1 MALTR
6 EQFDQ
11 LRAKGLSVEQIVKF
25 DSGYTPSSAIQPSNS
40 LGAQLSNRI
49 QDVKS
54 AGSKALEGSLAGN
67 DLEAGARLAL
77 RTGGAIAGG
86 IGDIIFQ
93 GIKAIT
99 PQPVEDTVSGAF
111 NKVASTVPAQIIISK
126 VSAWAEKNPEAA
138 KDLENVLDIASL
150 IPAGKGARL
159 AGDAADLATKG
170 ATDAIKGAGK
180 AAGTSLSTL
189 GAVSEKTGKRL
200 TSILYPPN
208 ESQIARITS
217 YKADNPFFSRISQSA
232 KGIDNS
238 PITPADVA
246 LKYNIVGVS
255 RTENAAKADRIRKQL
270 WKNQVNPVL
279 SGITEKVSKKE
290 LFSKIDSVISK
301 TPELSERNALKT
313 AFEAVKA
320 DYNNISSFSYKQLD
334 TIKSSMANKLPSKVW
349 KGEDISGAVNNVRKI
364 FSDEARTIVRNKLPD
379 NVKTI
384 YDEYGSLKEIIKVGN
399 KAYKQ
404 GSFGSGWLGMSGE
417 ALRMIG
423 TPISTIGGKALDLTG
438 KGLKKI
444 GNTVQKSA
452 DNFKLKAGLS
462 IEDVSRNKLP
472 STINST
478 NNTLI
483 QEARKYKSAE
493 EFVKAQGTPVYH
505 GTNKSFTQFDK
516 TKIGSQQGFDESG
529 FFFTTDLEKAKRY
542 SGDYVQ
548 KSKFTLTPEERV
560 INENLKAVEAYINK
574 GEAKQLISTLQE
586 AYNKGI
592 ISKPPKTDFVRPESF
607 FDNNREL
614 IKELSRKTDINV
626 LKMTA
631 EGETQYLVLKPE
643 QIKTKSQ
650 LTDIWN
656 KANDVS
662 KKRLTTPLKSA
673 KIGDM
678 DKNVI
683 NMLKLKADDNGKMP
697 SIVSIHELLNKYNI
711 KHQFSDSQNI
721 IEKRAGNKTYITSR
735 KDGKSGKKIVVDYK
749 GDKIILDTSDPYY
762 SVNSWQYAKSILRL
776 IGVLK

>member
-40 LGAQLSNRI
+40 LGAKLSNRI

-111 NKVASTVPAQIIISK
+111 NKVASTVPAQMIISK

-170 ATDAIKGAGK
+170 TTDTIKGAGK
-180 AAGTSLSTL
+180 AAGTTLSTL

-200 TSILYPPN
+200 TSMLYPPN
-208 ESQIARITS
+208 ESQIARITA

-255 RTENAAKADRIRKQL
+255 RTEMAAKADRIRKQL

-334 TIKSSMANKLPSKVW
+334 AIKSSMANKLPSKVW

-384 YDEYGSLKEIIKVGN
+384 YDEYGSLKELIKVGN

-404 GSFGSGWLGMSGE
+404 GSFGSGWLGMSSE
-417 ALRMIG
+417 ALRMTG

-438 KGLKKI
+438 KGLKKV

-478 NNTLI
+478 NNTLF
-483 QEARKYKSAE
+483 QVAKKYKTTVNIQDKYDLEYLRRILSE
-493 EFVKAQGTPVYH
+493 DNIKDIQSGKMVNFRGTPYEDIARVNLISETPKTIEQQLAGKIKEVKLKSDTFYH
-505 GTNKSFTQFDK
+505 GTSAENARGIME
-516 TKIGSQQGFDESG
+516 IGFKPGGELPEETFRGGGYGKMQSSISLTETPKDASRFSTLSKGGEIVEAKLKPNSRVVSIDG
-529 FFFTTDLEKAKRY
+529 IDDATDLENYIKYLKK
-542 SGDYVQ
+542 Q
-548 KSKFTLTPEERV
+548 KVDAVYIGGGEKELVV
-560 INENLKAVEAYINK
+560 INPKAI
-574 GEAKQLISTLQE
+574 T
-586 AYNKGI
+586 
-592 ISKPPKTDFVRPESF
+592 P
-607 FDNNREL
+607 
-614 IKELSRKTDINV
+614 
-626 LKMTA
+626 
-631 EGETQYLVLKPE
+631 
-643 QIKTKSQ
+643 TKSQ

-656 KANDVS
+656 KAN
-662 KKRLTTPLKSA
+662 KKTA
-673 KIGDM
+673 K
-678 DKNVI
+678 
-683 NMLKLKADDNGKMP
+683 
-697 SIVSIHELLNKYNI
+697 
-711 KHQFSDSQNI
+711 
-721 IEKRAGNKTYITSR
+721 
-735 KDGKSGKKIVVDYK
+735 
-749 GDKIILDTSDPYY
+749 
-762 SVNSWQYAKSILRL
+762 
-776 IGVLK
+776 